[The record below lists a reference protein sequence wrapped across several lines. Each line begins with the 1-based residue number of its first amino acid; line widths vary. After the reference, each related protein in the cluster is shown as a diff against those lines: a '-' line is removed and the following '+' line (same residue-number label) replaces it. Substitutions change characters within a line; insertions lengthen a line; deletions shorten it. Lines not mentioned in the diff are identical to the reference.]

1 MFKFGLFSSS
11 ALPNFHLWTLGDD
24 KPCRNPHAF
33 CHLLFTCAPLV
44 TSAPQLSVRPSSG
57 AAAAFCFV
65 SKLTPNQP
73 CKFPKLTTRRSLLL
87 LPVLPNLPPSLLVL
101 PHSVLASREAY
112 AVGQGAGQRLLQ
124 SKITAQSARQ
134 QMRQLN

>member
-11 ALPNFHLWTLGDD
+11 ALPNFQLWTLGDD
-24 KPCRNPHAF
+24 KPCRNPHGF
-33 CHLLFTCAPLV
+33 CHLLFTCAPQPPHHSYLCAS
-44 TSAPQLSVRPSSG
+44 SAP
-57 AAAAFCFV
+57 AAFYFV

-73 CKFPKLTTRRSLLL
+73 CKFPKLTTRRSPLL
-87 LPVLPNLPPSLLVL
+87 LPVLPPSLTVL

-112 AVGQGAGQRLLQ
+112 AEGQGVGQRLLQ